1 MLYGL
6 QGNTGYGKMNTKLLA
21 PIPQLLA
28 MCNDDFQS
36 RDESTALYGLQG
48 MSSDSA
54 EVRGLISVLV
64 AKVKGCKDDLSA
76 QAVGNALYGIISS
89 HCLSYLDS
97 IVDTIWV
104 ILFI

>member
-1 MLYGL
+1 MSA
-6 QGNTGYGKMNTKLLA
+6 QAVGN
-21 PIPQLLA
+21 
-28 MCNDDFQS
+28 
-36 RDESTALYGLQG
+36 ALYGLKG